1 MSDKQTEKYS
11 GSIPAPEIQTS
22 PVDENDGVA
31 VEVSMGGKTPGK
43 HKTVKEA
50 AKKLKQDDMAK
61 TVKSF
66 KKTMENEGAVRAEV
80 SLQPGHYTGDFQQAP
95 IKPGDTSNPIQFSQ
109 VDCIKSTVTA
119 TNGMAAIQVPIVRG
133 DVREWTKEG
142 VVSVDLTQAKEAM
155 KKPAKD
161 EEVEID
167 LSQDWE
173 AATVTR
179 RTLIRDSDT
188 TKKVMMIP
196 GNVKAAPNI
205 SGVIRSR
212 EGIQGTRV
220 VLNAEQLRRA
230 ADYACKYGDGTIML
244 DVIDHEHSVYMEVP
258 VDECGVAK
266 IIISQASV
274 RDVSAPYQ
282 NAVRITER

>member
-1 MSDKQTEKYS
+1 MSDKQTKKHN
-11 GSIPAPEIQTS
+11 GVIPAPEIQTS
-22 PVDENDGVA
+22 PVDKSDEVT
-31 VEVSMGGKTPGK
+31 VEVSMDGKTSGK
-43 HKTVKEA
+43 HKTVKGA

-61 TVKSF
+61 SVKSF
-66 KKTMENEGAVRAEV
+66 KKTMEDEGAVRAEV

-109 VDCIKSTVTA
+109 VDCIKATVTA

-133 DVREWTKEG
+133 DVKDWTKEG

-161 EEVEID
+161 EEVDID

-173 AATVTR
+173 SATVTR
-179 RTLIRDSDT
+179 RTMIRDSDT

-196 GNVKAAPNI
+196 GNVKGAPSI
-205 SGVIRSR
+205 ADVIRAR
-212 EGIQGTRV
+212 EGTPGERV
-220 VLNAEQLRRA
+220 VIHAEQLRRA
-230 ADYACKYGDGTIML
+230 ADYACKYGDGTMLL
-244 DVIDHEHSVYMEVP
+244 DVIDHAHSVYIEVP
-258 VDECGVAK
+258 VDECGVSK
-266 IIISQASV
+266 IVICQANV
-274 RDVSAPYQ
+274 RDISAPYE